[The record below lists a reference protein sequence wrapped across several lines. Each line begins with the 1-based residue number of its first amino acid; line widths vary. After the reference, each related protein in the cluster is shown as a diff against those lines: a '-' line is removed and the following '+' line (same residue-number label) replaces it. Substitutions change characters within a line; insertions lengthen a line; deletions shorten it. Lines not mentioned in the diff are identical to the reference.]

1 MREQGDPVTDA
12 IAAVGPGL
20 ASLLDEAQA
29 VWSARAQRGGEGAG
43 DDDASRPRRVAGW
56 RAFEDAF
63 PTFYQ
68 FTNRPR

>member
-1 MREQGDPVTDA
+1 MPEPIDPVTERVQ
-12 IAAVGPGL
+12 AAGPGL
-20 ASLLDEAQA
+20 VDLLAEANAAWAS
-29 VWSARAQRGGEGAG
+29 RAAG
-43 DDDASRPRRVAGW
+43 DADGAESRPRW

>member
-1 MREQGDPVTDA
+1 MPEPTDPVA
-12 IAAVGPGL
+12 ERVQAAGQGL
-20 ASLLDEAQA
+20 IELLAEANA
-29 VWSARAQRGGEGAG
+29 TWAARAAEADGANPTG
-43 DDDASRPRRVAGW
+43 KRSTPRW